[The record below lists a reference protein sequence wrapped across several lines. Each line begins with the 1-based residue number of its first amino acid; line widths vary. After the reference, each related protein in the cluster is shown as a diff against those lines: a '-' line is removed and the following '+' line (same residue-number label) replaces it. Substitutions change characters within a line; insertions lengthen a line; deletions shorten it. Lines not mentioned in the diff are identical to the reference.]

1 MIKLFVYMMITNDE
15 YELPLA
21 VADTVKELSEIINVS
36 SNAIRSAISHK
47 PKKCI
52 YVKVD
57 IGDADDSIL

>member
-1 MIKLFVYMMITNDE
+1 MIELFVYMMVTKDE
-15 YELPLA
+15 YELPIA
-21 VADTVKELSEIINVS
+21 IADTAKELSEIIHVS

-57 IGDADDSIL
+57 IGDADDGIL